1 MEKRF
6 DLLLTGGTVVT
17 GEGIR
22 CADVGVRG
30 ETIAAV
36 GPNLPREEAGEIVDV
51 AGKYVFPGIID
62 VHVHPV
68 YLDSVEDCSR
78 VAAYGGTTTL
88 LHYAYARTGDSLLQ
102 KVEEMLEDGLA
113 HSLLDFGLH
122 GGMFEAPR
130 QLQDVPRVFEM
141 GVRTFKFFMPYIKQ
155 GWTTDDYHLIK
166 AMDMLAG
173 LGGMA
178 MVHAENG
185 GAIDYLEDKYLSPSP
200 SPSRLREGSSLPAP
214 PREREGRSLPVPP
227 RSRGE
232 SSLPA
237 PPRERGGSKGR
248 AFFNLTRPAAMEEE
262 AIFRAIRMA
271 EVTGCPLYIAHNTT
285 RRAIR
290 HIREAQEAGMMV
302 YAETCP
308 QYLTLTRE
316 IIEERGAL
324 AKIGPPIRTAE
335 DRAALWDALAA
346 GVIQV
351 VATDHAP
358 KHKDI
363 NGDFLEQPF
372 GSPQIETL
380 LPLVYDGGVNTGRI
394 SVVRLVQVLCE
405 NPARIF
411 GLYPRKGTIGVG
423 SDADLV
429 VFDPTRE
436 FTIRA
441 ENQHSHAG
449 YTLYEG
455 RTVLGWPEMSFQRG
469 QPVLRGGKIVAGP
482 GGAHFLPT
490 LR

>member
-1 MEKRF
+1 MEKQF
-6 DLLLTGGTVVT
+6 DLLLVGGTVVT
-17 GEGIR
+17 GEGMR
-22 CADVGVRG
+22 RADVGVRG
-30 ETIAAV
+30 EMIAAV
-36 GPNLPREEAGEIVDV
+36 EPDLPHEGAKEVVDV
-51 AGKYVFPGIID
+51 TGKYVFPGIID

-68 YLDSVEDCSR
+68 YLDTVEDCSR

-88 LHYAYARTGDSLLQ
+88 LHYAYARTGDSLVQ

-122 GGMFEAPR
+122 GGMFEAPK
-130 QLQDVPRVFEM
+130 QLQDVPKVFEM

-166 AMDMLAG
+166 GMDMLAD

-185 GAIDYLEDKYLSPSP
+185 GAIDYMEDKYLTRP
-200 SPSRLREGSSLPAP
+200 GA
-214 PREREGRSLPVPP
+214 
-227 RSRGE
+227 
-232 SSLPA
+232 A
-237 PPRERGGSKGR
+237 AKY
-248 AFFNLTRPAAMEEE
+248 FNITRPAAMEEE

-271 EVTGCPLYIAHNTT
+271 EVMECPLYIVHNTT
-285 RRAIR
+285 VRAIR
-290 HIREAQEAGMMV
+290 HIREAQEAGMPV

-308 QYLTLTRE
+308 QYLTLTQE

-335 DRAALWDALAA
+335 DRAGLWDALAE

-363 NGDFLEQPF
+363 HGDFLEQPF

-394 SVVRLVQVLCE
+394 STVRLVQVLCE

-411 GLYPRKGTIGVG
+411 GLYPKKGTIAIG

-441 ENQHSHAG
+441 ENQHSKAG

-469 QPVLRGGKIVAGP
+469 QRVLWQGEIVAEP
-482 GGAHFLPT
+482 GRGQFLPT
-490 LR
+490 LEPGSVDR